1 MIMIIMIMTGY
12 HEYVSK
18 SERYSGTQALVSNS
32 DKTLSL
38 SFMLIIIKG
47 NIVSIIMDNMVNFL

>member
-1 MIMIIMIMTGY
+1 MTGY